1 MDATCGGTLAL
12 LAGASLWALVQAP
25 AMAQGVAVETPWLV
39 QGAASPSASSGVAR
53 GSEAGPSDRFGT
65 AASGMP
71 YDREVCLGPNTKSV
85 GVWRFEIINFVSAG
99 GRHFRW
105 RFDTARSL
113 DVFPLAR
120 IAPPGVAIP
129 AGATVYVNGEIPIA
143 P

>member
-1 MDATCGGTLAL
+1 MDASRGTALAL
-12 LAGASLWALVQAP
+12 LASASLWVLAQAP
-25 AMAQGVAVETPWLV
+25 AMAQAGPVETLRVV
-39 QGAASPSASSGVAR
+39 QGAASPSASSGGAR
-53 GSEAGPSDRFGT
+53 GSEAGPDDRFGT

-71 YDREVCLGPNTKSV
+71 FDREVRLGANTKSV
-85 GVWRFEIINFVSAG
+85 GVWRFETINFVSAG
-99 GRHFRW
+99 GGQFRW

>member
-1 MDATCGGTLAL
+1 MAANCGTALAC
-12 LAGASLWALVQAP
+12 AGGACLWALLQSP
-25 AMAQGVAVETPWLV
+25 AAAQGNPAEALRLA
-39 QGAASPSASSGVAR
+39 QGAVTSASSGGAR
-53 GSEAGPSDRFGT
+53 GSEAGPDDRFGT

-71 YDREVCLGPNTKSV
+71 FDREVRLGANTKSV
-85 GVWRFEIINFVSAG
+85 GVWRFETINFVSAG
-99 GRHFRW
+99 GGQFRW